1 MSSLHNDLDTWAGK
15 SRARGDDRIEILN
28 DTANEIAELLREHQ
42 QLRDAM
48 FKPEE
53 ASDHYQGDGGRRSTA
68 EKETNGMN
76 DQFTAPAVKQLEWH
90 YRDGQQFYT
99 YYTEELGRAVY
110 WINQQFGSD
119 SFYFTTMTC
128 LGITLY
134 DGDDLPSA
142 KAAAQADYEARIHA
156 ALASP
161 PSPTHPQLPKE
172 SAV

>member
-1 MSSLHNDLDTWAGK
+1 MRS
-15 SRARGDDRIEILN
+15 
-28 DTANEIAELLREHQ
+28 
-42 QLRDAM
+42 
-48 FKPEE
+48 FE
-53 ASDHYQGDGGRRSTA
+53 APT
-68 EKETNGMN
+68 
-76 DQFTAPAVKQLEWH
+76 VKQLEWL

-128 LGITLY
+128 LGVTLY

-156 ALASP
+156 ALVS
-161 PSPTHPQLPKE
+161 SMTTYQPKQKRE
-172 SAV
+172 GDSA